1 MFKRNEVDVLTSNQP
16 LNTENNRLYV
26 NDIQDSVWV
35 VKHVNKAI
43 ITYYGIILRACAD
56 AESFKNLLK
65 SKVF

>member
-16 LNTENNRLYV
+16 LNIENNRLYV

-56 AESFKNLLK
+56 TESSKISNLL
-65 SKVF
+65 

>member
-16 LNTENNRLYV
+16 LNIENNRLYV

-43 ITYYGIILRACAD
+43 ITYYGIILRAWSD
-56 AESFKNLLK
+56 TESSKISNLL
-65 SKVF
+65 

>member
-16 LNTENNRLYV
+16 LNIENNRLYV

-43 ITYYGIILRACAD
+43 ITYYGIILSACAD
-56 AESFKNLLK
+56 TESSKISNLL
-65 SKVF
+65 